1 MLSVCPEIAVDQH
14 ERFIPE
20 VHRMGFVI
28 YLD

>member
-1 MLSVCPEIAVDQH
+1 MLSVYPEIAVDQH
-14 ERFIPE
+14 DRFIPE